1 MFQRICKFTNDF
13 VLDASRRT
21 REREWERFQA
31 EWSHCDKTQIA
42 RNIYFSQSQFNDVA
56 QTAAPSTPIPRANR
70 EEEWTKKKH
79 AKDLWTISKL
89 WPNINRFS
97 SMTWQT
103 LALAHIIQWHFDG
116 KSFCYTF
123 PVNLE
128 QQVVYVCVCVCECGP
143 SGRTHIT
150 FNIVTILNARTDY
163 RLVFVKI

>member
-1 MFQRICKFTNDF
+1 MQIHQWFRIGRESENE
-13 VLDASRRT
+13 

-79 AKDLWTISKL
+79 VKDLWTISKL

-128 QQVVYVCVCVCECGP
+128 QQVVYVCVCECGP